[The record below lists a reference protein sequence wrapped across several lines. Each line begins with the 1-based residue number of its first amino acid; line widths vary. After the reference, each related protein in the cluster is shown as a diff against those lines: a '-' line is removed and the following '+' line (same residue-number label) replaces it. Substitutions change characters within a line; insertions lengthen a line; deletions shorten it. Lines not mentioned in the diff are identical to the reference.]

1 VITLALLH
9 PSKPESLRCW
19 TFEDKT
25 LIRIGRATDNDIIL
39 FSAVV
44 SRYHIQVQKQ
54 EDVWELENLG
64 ANGTFFNGKPIRK
77 TVVSDRMVFSL
88 AGSGPK
94 IQIFLGAYPEQSGI
108 AVDTTLSDT
117 AEAENL
123 KQTVI

>member
-1 VITLALLH
+1 M
-9 PSKPESLRCW
+9 
-19 TFEDKT
+19 
-25 LIRIGRATDNDIIL
+25 
-39 FSAVV
+39 
-44 SRYHIQVQKQ
+44 QKLG
-54 EDVWELENLG
+54 DVWELENLG

>member
-1 VITLALLH
+1 
-9 PSKPESLRCW
+9 
-19 TFEDKT
+19 
-25 LIRIGRATDNDIIL
+25 
-39 FSAVV
+39 
-44 SRYHIQVQKQ
+44 
-54 EDVWELENLG
+54 
-64 ANGTFFNGKPIRK
+64 
-77 TVVSDRMVFSL
+77 MVFSL